1 MPLSS
6 APKQRNHYR
15 RSERGNTMVEA
26 SLTIT
31 ILFMIL
37 FGIVGFGRAVW
48 AYSWASHASREATR
62 WASVRGGESGVSI
75 AQSDVRNFVRAHAPG
90 LRTANVTVNAT
101 WERADHKPGS
111 DVTVNVTYN
120 VTQLVPWV
128 PAMNV
133 SSTSTMPIAQ

>member
-1 MPLSS
+1 MRTTMSLNSIRQPPHHS
-6 APKQRNHYR
+6 R

-26 SLTIT
+26 SLTLT

-62 WASVRGGESGVSI
+62 WASVRGSESGVSI
-75 AQSDVRNFVRAHAPG
+75 SQSDITSFVKAHAPG
-90 LRTANVTVNAT
+90 LGAANITVNAS

-111 DVTVNVTYN
+111 DV
-120 VTQLVPWV
+120 
-128 PAMNV
+128 
-133 SSTSTMPIAQ
+133 

>member
-1 MPLSS
+1 MSFDTLRKLPHAS
-6 APKQRNHYR
+6 R

-26 SLTIT
+26 SLTLT

-62 WASVRGGESGVSI
+62 WASVRGSESGVSI
-75 AQSDVRNFVRAHAPG
+75 SQSDIRNFVTAHAPG
-90 LRTANVTVNAT
+90 LAPANITVNAN

-111 DVTVNVTYN
+111 DVTVSVTYN
-120 VTQLVPWV
+120 VSQLVPWV
-128 PAMNV
+128 PPMNV

>member
-1 MPLSS
+1 
-6 APKQRNHYR
+6 
-15 RSERGNTMVEA
+15 MVEA
-26 SLTIT
+26 SLTLT

-62 WASVRGGESGVSI
+62 WASVRGAESGLSI
-75 AQSDVRNFVRAHAPG
+75 SQSDIRSYVRAHAPG
-90 LRTANVTVNAT
+90 LGTSNITVNAT

-111 DVTVNVTYN
+111 DITVSVTYN

-128 PAMNV
+128 PQMNV
-133 SSTSTMPIAQ
+133 SSTSTMAIAQ